1 MQKIFK
7 SILYA
12 DKVAKSLFLL
22 IEISFERFSHSF
34 LYKIFQRKTKM
45 ANYEDLDAYIQ
56 DLEDEIRRKE
66 QGLNEQTRKDMTPSR
81 FVQRK
86 NYNLVLQLIR
96 NYDLKQ
102 RAFWNSFRMSH
113 RQFEIILNRIR
124 NDLTLS
130 AAYSLKAEEQL
141 GLFLLMV
148 GQGNF
153 L

>member
-1 MQKIFK
+1 
-7 SILYA
+7 
-12 DKVAKSLFLL
+12 
-22 IEISFERFSHSF
+22 
-34 LYKIFQRKTKM
+34 M

-56 DLEDEIRRKE
+56 DLEEEIRRKE
-66 QGLNEQTRKDMTPSR
+66 QDLNERTRKDMIPSR

-86 NYNLVLQLIR
+86 KYSLVLQLIR
-96 NYDLKQ
+96 NYDLNP

-113 RQFEIILNRIR
+113 RQFEMILNRTR

-130 AAYSLKAEEQL
+130 AANSLKAEEQL

-153 L
+153 LR